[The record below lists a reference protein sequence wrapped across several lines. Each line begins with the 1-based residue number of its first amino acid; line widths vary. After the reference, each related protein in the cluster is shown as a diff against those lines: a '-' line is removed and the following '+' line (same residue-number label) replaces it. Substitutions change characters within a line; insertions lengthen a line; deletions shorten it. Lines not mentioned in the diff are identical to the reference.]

1 MKKPKYSTVAGLT
14 LVEVLVA
21 VVIGG
26 FALAAVFSG
35 AISIQRC
42 FIAGQEFAEDK
53 KNQSRLSD
61 FLSLDLRRAL
71 SVTPGTGNTLLTVT
85 IPDFYDA
92 SGEPRMPTIVK
103 YVAQYGDPT
112 KPVTITYEQ
121 NGSSIY
127 RREGTDPAV
136 EIATNVADFK
146 LEVEDDQAK
155 KCVRTHVTFA
165 PHFSRAN
172 AGSTTADATTALH
185 STIYLRNKRTDIK
198 K

>member
-1 MKKPKYSTVAGLT
+1 MKKRIYSSLPGFT
-14 LVEVLVA
+14 LIEILVA
-21 VVIGG
+21 LVISG

-71 SVTPGTGNTLLTVT
+71 TVTRGTGNILLTVT
-85 IPDFYDA
+85 IPDFYDEF
-92 SGEPRMPTIVK
+92 GKPRMPTIVK

-112 KPVTITYEQ
+112 KPVTITYERS
-121 NGSSIY
+121 GSSIY
-127 RREGTDPAV
+127 RREGTAPAV
-136 EIATNVADFK
+136 EIATGVADFN
-146 LEVEDDQAK
+146 LDVEDLE
-155 KCVRTHVTFA
+155 KCVKTHVTFT
-165 PHFSRAN
+165 PHFNRAN
-172 AGSTTADATTALH
+172 TDSTAAHAGTALH
-185 STIYLRNKRTDIK
+185 NTIYLRNKRTDIK